1 MSHLQLTKRTMAV
14 YEKLKFDYSTKN
26 IPISNKTEYKLKLL
40 DKIRNFCRRIR
51 IKIYFCTDEEYNTNI
66 IEKKETYGFKSK
78 FMPKLTDELKEFEN
92 EMFNLVKQVKFRKI
106 NDTFQNKLTN
116 DLKMINKTKNI
127 IVPADKT
134 TNFYKIPKKEYNN
147 LLLKSIRKEYK
158 KSDKNIVNNIN
169 KEAK

>member
-1 MSHLQLTKRTMAV
+1 MTIPQ
-14 YEKLKFDYSTKN
+14 KN

-40 DKIRNFCRRIR
+40 DKIINFCRRIR

-66 IEKKETYGFKSK
+66 FEKKETYGFKSK

-134 TNFYKIPKKEYNN
+134 TNFYK
-147 LLLKSIRKEYK
+147 
-158 KSDKNIVNNIN
+158 
-169 KEAK
+169 